1 MEISIASGKG
11 GVGKSTLSASLAIIL
26 NKLGRNIIAVDA
38 DADAPNLHLILG
50 VLRWEKETS
59 FSDTKV
65 AEIIDEKCIRCGEC
79 MKICPH
85 GAIYIDDSGRYRVN
99 QVYCEGCITCRLICP
114 VKNAI
119 KYNKVETG
127 IIREAFTE
135 YGFPI
140 ISARLRPGRPNSGK
154 IVTEE
159 KEKARNIADKDTI
172 IIIDS
177 AAGIGCQVISSLA
190 GSNMVILITEPTPA
204 GFSDLKRIHKL
215 TRHFMQPVAL
225 VINKYD
231 LNPGY
236 TDEIIKYAEEWNID
250 LLGLVPYDDSIPYS
264 MARMK
269 PVIIEY
275 PNSKASKSLIE
286 ISYKVNDILNKWS
299 RWMIEHRPKRPEP
312 YKPILIKPST

>member
-1 MEISIASGKG
+1 LEISVASGKG

-26 NKLGRNIIAVDA
+26 NKLGKSIIAVDA

-50 VLRWEKETS
+50 VLKWEKEYP

-65 AEIIDEKCIRCGEC
+65 AEIIDEKCIKCGEC
-79 MKICPH
+79 INICPH
-85 GAIYIDDSGRYRVN
+85 GAIYVDNNGRYKVN
-99 QVYCEGCITCRLICP
+99 QVYCEGCITCRLVCP

-135 YGFPI
+135 YSFPI
-140 ISARLRPGRPNSGK
+140 ISAKLRPGRPNSGK

-159 KEKARNIADKDTI
+159 KEKARNLADKDTI
-172 IIIDS
+172 IIVDS

-215 TRHFMQPVAL
+215 TRHFMQPTAL

-231 LNPGY
+231 LNPDY
-236 TDEIIKYAEEWNID
+236 TDMIIRYADKWNID
-250 LLGLVPYDDSIPYS
+250 LLGLIPYDDSIPFS
-264 MARMK
+264 MVKMR

-275 PNSKASKSLIE
+275 PDSKASKALIE
-286 ISYKVNDILNKWS
+286 ISYKVNDILNNWS
-299 RWMIEHRPKRPEP
+299 RWMIEHRPKKPEP
-312 YKPILIKPST
+312 YKPILIKPTT